1 VQRCRHRRLASPLEP
16 LDRQQRDGCSR
27 EIPTTE
33 LDTGPMAIV
42 TVPATPIAT
51 ATAIVTVLPTPI
63 ATATVIPMVM
73 ALALGL
79 ATATLAEVLGT
90 RPIRPYMGIAHIGR
104 VVAIGALIAARTRDV
119 ASFANLSL
127 QSFE

>member
-1 VQRCRHRRLASPLEP
+1 
-16 LDRQQRDGCSR
+16 
-27 EIPTTE
+27 
-33 LDTGPMAIV
+33 MAIV

-51 ATAIVTVLPTPI
+51 ATAI
-63 ATATVIPMVM
+63 PMVMAM

-79 ATATLAEVLGT
+79 ATATLAEATATLAEVLGT
-90 RPIRPYMGIAHIGR
+90 RPIRPYMRVAHIGR

-127 QSFE
+127 QLFE